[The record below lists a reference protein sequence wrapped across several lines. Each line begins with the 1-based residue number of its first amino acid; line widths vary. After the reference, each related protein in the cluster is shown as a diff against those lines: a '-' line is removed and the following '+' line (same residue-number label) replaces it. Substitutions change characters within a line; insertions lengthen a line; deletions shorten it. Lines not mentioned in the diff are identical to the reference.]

1 MSDDAFEITV
11 GTGEPDD
18 QLAPG
23 TYKATLAAVS
33 AKEINWENQT
43 REVFEWAF
51 DVPTEDEAGN
61 PDEPIR
67 VTGLSSRMTGPQS
80 KTATFLVALLGPAAV
95 QPGAS
100 FKTSDMVGKQ
110 CLIQTDLNNK
120 GYARVIGATPLPTA
134 SAPKRPSNRE
144 AAGLPTAPEATSKS
158 KPKAAAATPKVEIV
172 DDGATEDDLP
182 F

>member
-1 MSDDAFEITV
+1 MSDDIEITV

-23 TYKATLAAVS
+23 TYKAALTGLA

-51 DVPTEDEAGN
+51 AVPTEDDEGN
-61 PDEPIR
+61 PSEPI
-67 VTGLSSRMTGPQS
+67 VITGLSSRMTGPQS
-80 KTATFLVALLGPAAV
+80 KTSQFLVALLGPQAV
-95 QPGAS
+95 QPGAT
-100 FKTSDMVGKQ
+100 FTTKGLLGKE
-110 CLIQTDLNNK
+110 CLIQTDLNQK

-144 AAGLPTAPEATSKS
+144 AAGLPAAAEPTSKS
-158 KPKAAAATPKVEIV
+158 KPASAVPAGAPAVAIV
-172 DDGATEDDLP
+172 DEDLP